1 VCKATADSEA
11 WERGAALVAADSMAV
26 AADSTA
32 VAEGGTNLMTFRLY
46 TVYTALA
53 FACAVPSIAQERF
66 DTPEAAAQAVINA
79 ADAHDSARLAAIFGP
94 GAKDILTSGAA
105 TQDLAEQT
113 EFAHLAREKH
123 RLEISPMNP
132 GRAVLAI
139 GDEDWPFPVPI
150 VRTNG
155 KWSFDASETPVEMHA
170 RRIGTHELDAIEICH
185 AYVEAQQKYASED
198 RDKDGML
205 EYAPRLMSAP
215 GRQDGL
221 YWEGASE
228 PLVPAAFAQAAWEGA
243 QKGNA
248 KPYHG
253 YYFRVLEGQGSHASG
268 GPHNYFVKNKLI
280 GGFGLV
286 AWPAEYGVTGIH
298 TFIVNQNG
306 VVYEKDIAP
315 VPGKPAQPITRFDP
329 DDSWRPVD

>member
-1 VCKATADSEA
+1 MTGRLLTIC
-11 WERGAALVAADSMAV
+11 AAL
-26 AADSTA
+26 
-32 VAEGGTNLMTFRLY
+32 
-46 TVYTALA
+46 ALA
-53 FACAVPSIAQERF
+53 SAAASNAQERF
-66 DTPEAAAQAVINA
+66 DSPDAAVQAVVDA
-79 ADAHDSARLAAIFGP
+79 ADAHDSARLSAIFGP
-94 GAKDILTSGAA
+94 GAKEILTSGTAA
-105 TQDLAEQT
+105 QDSAEQA
-113 EFAHLAREKH
+113 EFAHLARAKH

-132 GRAVLAI
+132 NRAILAV
-139 GDEDWPFPVPI
+139 GDEDWPFPVPL

-170 RRIGTHELDAIEICH
+170 RRVGTHELDAIEICH

-205 EYAPRLMSAP
+205 EYAPHLMSGP

-228 PLVPAAFAQAAWEGA
+228 PLVPAGFAQAAWEGT
-243 QKGNA
+243 QKGHA

-253 YYFRVLEGQGSHASG
+253 YYFRVLDGQGSHAPG
-268 GPHNYFVKNKLI
+268 GAHNYVVKNKLI

-298 TFIVNQNG
+298 TFIVNQDG

-315 VPGKPAQPITRFDP
+315 VPAKPAPPITRFDP
-329 DDSWRPVD
+329 DESWQPVD